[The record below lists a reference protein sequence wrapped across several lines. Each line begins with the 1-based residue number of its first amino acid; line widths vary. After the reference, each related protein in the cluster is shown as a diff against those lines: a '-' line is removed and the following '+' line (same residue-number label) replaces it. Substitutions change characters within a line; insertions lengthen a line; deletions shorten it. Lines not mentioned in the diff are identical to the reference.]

1 MVASEPVN
9 GVDDEMSGAKE
20 ARNNFRECGAKSIAR
35 KRISIAA
42 IANLSP
48 GYGARDQ

>member
-1 MVASEPVN
+1 MVASEPAN

-20 ARNNFRECGAKSIAR
+20 ARNNFCGGGAKSIGR
-35 KRISIAA
+35 KRIPIAA

-48 GYGARDQ
+48 GCGARDQ

>member
-9 GVDDEMSGAKE
+9 GANDEMSAAKE
-20 ARNNFRECGAKSIAR
+20 ARNNFCGLGAKPIAR
-35 KRISIAA
+35 KRIPIAA

-48 GYGARDQ
+48 GFGARDQ

>member
-9 GVDDEMSGAKE
+9 GVDDEMSAAKE
-20 ARNNFRECGAKSIAR
+20 ARNNFCESRSSPIAR